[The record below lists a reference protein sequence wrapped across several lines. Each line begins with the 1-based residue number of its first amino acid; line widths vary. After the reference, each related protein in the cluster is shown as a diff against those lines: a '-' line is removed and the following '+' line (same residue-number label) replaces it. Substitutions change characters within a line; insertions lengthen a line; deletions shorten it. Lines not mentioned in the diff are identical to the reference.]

1 MKKNL
6 PMATRNSD
14 LRAQAQTTNKGANGT
29 ETIDEL
35 LRRLP
40 DGSALILVG
49 AGAVFITML
58 VLGALYLLTV
68 GVMNLDVIM
77 ATAPKP

>member
-14 LRAQAQTTNKGANGT
+14 LLASKVEGNAPKT
-29 ETIDEL
+29 EM
-35 LRRLP
+35 LRGIP
-40 DGSALILVG
+40 DGPAIFLMLS
-49 AGAVFITML
+49 GAVFITML

-77 ATAPKP
+77 APAPQP